1 MVQSLLNLWQSTG
14 IYGFLG
20 LGGSNLGFG
29 WGNFVM
35 ILVGFLLFYL
45 AIKKGFEP
53 LLLVPIGMGC
63 VLSNIP
69 FAYIASM
76 DPTLAAGAQGATGFI
91 KILFDQSFV
100 CIRAVSCSFFQ
111 QFLRLCPFYQFFP
124 VIDAHFIETD
134 HSLELIYHGT
144 GGDNQILV
152 SDLPEYH
159 TFFYF

>member
-1 MVQSLLNLWQSTG
+1 MLQSLLNLWQSTG
-14 IYGFLG
+14 LYGFFG
-20 LGGSNLGFG
+20 LGGSGLGFG

-76 DPTLAAGAQGATGFI
+76 DPALSAGAQGATGFI
-91 KILFDQSFV
+91 KILFDAGIQSG
-100 CIRAVSCSFFQ
+100 
-111 QFLRLCPFYQFFP
+111 LFP
-124 VIDAHFIETD
+124 VLILMGVGAMTD
-134 HSLELIYHGT
+134 FG
-144 GGDNQILV
+144 
-152 SDLPEYH
+152 
-159 TFFYF
+159 